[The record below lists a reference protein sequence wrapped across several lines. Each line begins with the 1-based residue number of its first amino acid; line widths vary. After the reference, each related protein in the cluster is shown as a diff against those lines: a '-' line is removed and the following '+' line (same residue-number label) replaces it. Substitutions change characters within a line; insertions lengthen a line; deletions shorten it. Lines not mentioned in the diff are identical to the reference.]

1 VLASFKSSEIGI
13 AAGFAMLVEGAIAA
27 LLIWANAS
35 SSLVPEKEPETKET
49 PIEVQPVLDDLPL
62 LKQGSPQKA
71 KLPEMWRKPKPRPRY
86 EDKTAA
92 STKAEKTLD
101 KPVEKK
107 ELQKADKEVPPDEKA
122 QLAKKVEEQLTEEP
136 DEKEAKLSEQGAE
149 DGDKDGTETDPL
161 KAFVLDQY
169 RKKVQAWF
177 KAGFSPPD
185 GSCDASLSV
194 TANLSSSRSVTGFSV
209 GGSSGNSSFDER
221 VKSHMQTKVGHEV
234 PPPPP
239 SHPDILSMA
248 ISLRFS
254 GETSA
259 CKRGGVKA
267 PSGDSPD
274 KPPSTAEDNPEAQAQ
289 KPEPV
294 PEPAPAAPE
303 EP

>member
-1 VLASFKSSEIGI
+1 
-13 AAGFAMLVEGAIAA
+13 MLVEGAIAA

-35 SSLVPEKEPETKET
+35 SSLTPEKEPEVKET
-49 PIEVQPVLDDLPL
+49 PIEVQPVLDELPL
-62 LKQGSPQKA
+62 LKQGSKQKA
-71 KLPEMWRKPKPRPRY
+71 KLPDMWRKPKPRPRY

-122 QLAKKVEEQLTEEP
+122 ELAKKVEEQLTEAP
-136 DEKEAKLSEQGAE
+136 DEKEQQLPEEGAE
-149 DGDKDGTETDPL
+149 DGEKEGTETDPL

-177 KAGFSPPD
+177 KAGFSPPE
-185 GSCDASLSV
+185 GACDAEVSV
-194 TANLSSSRSVTGFSV
+194 SANLSSDRTVTSFSV
-209 GGSSGNSSFDER
+209 AGSSGNSGFDER
-221 VKSHMQTKVGHEV
+221 VKNHMQTKVGNQV

-239 SHPDILSMA
+239 SHPDILNTA

-254 GETSA
+254 GKTPG
-259 CKRGGVKA
+259 CKSGGAKA
-267 PSGDSPD
+267 PREDAPEKQPGTLDEGP
-274 KPPSTAEDNPEAQAQ
+274 AE

-294 PEPAPAAPE
+294 PEPAPADPE

>member
-1 VLASFKSSEIGI
+1 MVSFKASEIGL
-13 AAGFAMLVEGAIAA
+13 AAGLAMLVEGALAA
-27 LLIWANAS
+27 LLIWANTS
-35 SSLVPEKEPETKET
+35 SSLVPEKEPEVKEI

-107 ELQKADKEVPPDEKA
+107 ELQKANKEVPPDDKA
-122 QLAKKVEEQLTEEP
+122 ELAKKVEEQIKEKP
-136 DEKEAKLSEQGAE
+136 DDKPQKLSEEGAE
-149 DGDKDGTETDPL
+149 DGEKEGTETDPL

-177 KAGFSPPD
+177 KAGFSPPE
-185 GSCDASLSV
+185 GACDSELSV
-194 TANLSSSRSVTGFSV
+194 SATLSSDRTVTSFAV
-209 GGSSGNSSFDER
+209 AGSSGNSSFDER
-221 VKSHMQTKVGHEV
+221 VKNHMQTKVGNQV

-239 SHPDILSMA
+239 SHPDILNTA

-254 GETSA
+254 GKTPG
-259 CKRGGVKA
+259 CKSGGTKG
-267 PSGDSPD
+267 PSGNPD
-274 KPPSTAEDNPEAQAQ
+274 KQPGSINDGPAE

-294 PEPAPAAPE
+294 PAPAPADPE
-303 EP
+303 DPE